1 MDDGSDFLTQ
11 GDDPQVVAGL
21 HAGFLQLIDDAAH
34 QSDQHTLSLIA
45 LDQVNGFLGGGS
57 LAQNDGNAGDIAG
70 NQGNT
75 QAADDGIGQMAVA
88 GSGVGLRTID
98 VLQNFDELGAQS
110 GGDAGH
116 KGIVEPVLPGHQG
129 LYHTQGLLQLA
140 QGLNLHTGHAVVAG
154 KAVGGAGEGNGMVFA
169 VLCNGALDCGLGQ
182 AVNRIVAAKNSFKK
196 CHGFSSYC

>member
-21 HAGFLQLIDDAAH
+21 HAGLLQLIDDAAH
-34 QSDQHTLSLIA
+34 QSDQHTLSLVA

-70 NQGNT
+70 NQGNA

-88 GSGVGLRTID
+88 GSGVGLRTVD
-98 VLQNFDELGAQS
+98 VLQNLDELGTQS

-116 KGIVEPVLPGHQG
+116 EGVMQTLLPGHQG
-129 LYHTQGLLQLA
+129 LHHTQSLLQLA
-140 QGLNLHTGHAVVAG
+140 QGLNLHTAG
-154 KAVGGAGEGNGMVFA
+154 KAVGGAGEGNGLA
-169 VLCNGALDCGLGQ
+169 LTVLCNGVVDCGLGQ
-182 AVNRIVAAKNSFKK
+182 AVNRIVAAKNSFK
-196 CHGFSSYC
+196 